1 MLYNSAF
8 FLFVGFFVI
17 NGIFAYQTKYIGSSL
32 EETIKYQIYVLPI
45 FFLANLLVGIGYK
58 LGYKV
63 LENNTLV
70 VSSSRFLD
78 IVALLGISYFFFAEV
93 PSWKTFV
100 GLSLVVGGIIVA
112 KLH

>member
-1 MLYNSAF
+1 MFNSAF
-8 FLFVGFFVI
+8 VLFIGFFVI
-17 NGIFAYQTKYIGSSL
+17 NGIFAYQTKYIGASFG
-32 EETIKYQIYVLPI
+32 ETIKFQLYVLPI

-63 LENNTLV
+63 FENNTLV

-93 PSWKTFV
+93 PSWKTFI
-100 GLSLVVGGIIVA
+100 GLGLVVVGIIVA
-112 KLH
+112 KL